1 MKAIWVEKHGG
12 ADVLQLKEVPLVQKP
27 GRGRAIL
34 RVMAAGVN
42 FMDVA
47 QRRGSYP
54 REVPFVPGVEGCG
67 VVEAIGEDVWNVKVS
82 DRVAFSGQPG
92 AYAEAIVVDA
102 SHLIPLPDDF
112 TFEQGAAFPLQGMTA
127 HYLINEFR
135 KPKAGDIVLVHAAAG
150 GVGGLL
156 VQWARHLG
164 AEVIA
169 TVSSDEKA
177 CTAREAGAAHTINYT
192 KEDFA
197 SEVMRITDGH
207 GADLILDSVGQSTF
221 KGDLDAIAVRGHI
234 VVCGATS
241 GPAESITPRH
251 LMARSASLS
260 GSGRWART
268 PEELMQRANAVIV
281 GIRQGWLKLNI
292 GAVLPLERAAKA
304 HHLLETRNSQG
315 KIVLSVE
322 GAADVACAGS

>member
-1 MKAIWVEKHGG
+1 MK
-12 ADVLQLKEVPLVQKP
+12 DVSSVSEP
-27 GRGRAIL
+27 GPGKAIL

-42 FMDVA
+42 FMDIA

-54 REVPFVPGVEGCG
+54 CEMPFVPGVEGSG
-67 VVEAIGEDVWNVKVS
+67 IVESIGEGVSNVKVS

-92 AYAEAIVVDA
+92 AYAEAIAVDA
-102 SHLIPLPDDF
+102 SHLIPLPDEF

-135 KPKAGDIVLVHAAAG
+135 KPEAGDVVLVHAAAG

-156 VQWARHLG
+156 VQWARYLG

-177 CTAREAGAAHTINYT
+177 DTARESGAAHTIVYT
-192 KEDFA
+192 RQDFA
-197 SEVMRITDGH
+197 SEVMRITGGH

-221 KGDLDAIAVRGHI
+221 KGDLDAVAVRGHI
-234 VVCGATS
+234 VFCGATS
-241 GPAESITPRH
+241 GPPEPIAPYL
-251 LMARSASLS
+251 LMARSVSLS

-268 PEELMQRANAVIV
+268 ADELIQRANAVIA
-281 GIRQGWLKLNI
+281 GIRQGWLKLNVT
-292 GAVLPLERAAKA
+292 AALPLERAAEA

-315 KIVLSVE
+315 KIILE
-322 GAADVACAGS
+322 IGQANQTP